1 MSSSI
6 RTEICVVGAGYAGL
20 STALHAA
27 KRGYGVAILEAT
39 RAGAGA
45 SGRNG
50 GQVLPGFAADPAAMI
65 AEFGETR
72 ARELWK
78 ISLRGLDKVR
88 ALAGSACDIRDHV
101 AIVAAVEADLPRLAR
116 QGSLRRDVFGDDT
129 TELLDGPSFKQA
141 LPGLAGHGALIDKR
155 AFSIDPVK
163 YVAAL
168 TAQAKAAGASLH
180 ERRPATG
187 IARANGKWHVATS
200 RGDVIADRVVLAANV
215 DLPGLE
221 AGTERLLAPVRTF
234 MLETVPLAKFP
245 AWATGAAYDTSPALR
260 YMRRTA
266 DGRLQ
271 FGAGG
276 WPGRGNPPLAK
287 TWLRRAL
294 RKALPDLAQ
303 ARIARAWS
311 GLVDVTT
318 DGMPRFAD
326 REGLI
331 HVVGFCGHGVALTT
345 LAGQIV
351 ADAIEGEDADFR
363 RFALLPQ
370 TPTWPTSL
378 GQAAQLILGR
388 AAPV

>member
-1 MSSSI
+1 MSSL

-27 KRGYGVAILEAT
+27 KRGYDVAILEAT

-72 ARELWK
+72 ARELWQ

-88 ALAGSACDIRDHV
+88 ALAGNACDIRDHV
-101 AIVAAVEADLPRLAR
+101 AVVAATKADLPRLAR
-116 QGSLRRDVFGDDT
+116 QAELRRNVFGDDAT
-129 TELLDGPSFKQA
+129 ATLDAAAFKRA
-141 LPGLAGHGALIDKR
+141 LPGLAGYGALIDKR

-168 TAQAKAAGASLH
+168 VAQAKAAGAGLH

-187 IARANGKWHVATS
+187 IARDNGKWRVATTK
-200 RGDVIADRVVLAANV
+200 GDVIADRVVLAANV

-221 AGTERLLAPVRTF
+221 AGTDRLLAPVRTF
-234 MLETVPLAKFP
+234 MLETAPLAKFP

-276 WPGRGNPPLAK
+276 WPGRGNPPLAE

-303 ARIARAWS
+303 AKIARAWS

-331 HVVGFCGHGVALTT
+331 HLVGFCGHGVALTT

-363 RFALLPQ
+363 RFAGLPQ
-370 TPTWPTSL
+370 TPTWPTSF